1 MINRVLIRIKVIQLL
16 YSYLLTENQFML
28 ESQPSAPT
36 KEKRF
41 AYNLYLDTLVLMV
54 RIAEKVER
62 RGLGTPLADTRFIT
76 KIKADEKVRTLLHR
90 YHMEHFPFEDIVAPL
105 ADIVKESAI
114 YKRFLKDLG
123 NFNAG
128 SDAVWQEIFNIIIS
142 PYPEYNALIE
152 KRENFTFRGVDRM
165 KEMMA
170 HTFVNFLATRDNLD
184 DALAQLK
191 RSLDKA
197 RELYLRLLSLPVDI
211 TFLRNQQL
219 DNNRYKYI
227 RTEEDL
233 NPNLRFVENQLV
245 EVLSKDTRI
254 SAELKNRTIS
264 WLPDDRDL
272 LERLLKLILESDLYK
287 EYMEFPVTDYKT
299 DCELWRN
306 LMKQVILP
314 SKDFLEYMEEK
325 SVFWND
331 DLEIIGTFALKT
343 LKRFEDGNEEDAVLA
358 MFKDKEDAEFG
369 PELLARVVRN
379 KDLYRG
385 WINGFID
392 NSSWDTD
399 RLAFMD
405 VVIIMTALAEITG
418 FPSIPLTVSMNEYIE
433 IAKCYST
440 PKSGSFVHGV
450 LAAIVNRL
458 QEDGIL
464 LKKSMPKA
472 AEKTPVRRDVPVE
485 SKPTAE
491 EEKVLKRPRK
501 SGRKTVRETDAEKM
515 NNE

>member
-1 MINRVLIRIKVIQLL
+1 MIQLL

-211 TFLRNQQL
+211 TFL
-219 DNNRYKYI
+219 
-227 RTEEDL
+227 
-233 NPNLRFVENQLV
+233 
-245 EVLSKDTRI
+245 
-254 SAELKNRTIS
+254 
-264 WLPDDRDL
+264 
-272 LERLLKLILESDLYK
+272 
-287 EYMEFPVTDYKT
+287 
-299 DCELWRN
+299 
-306 LMKQVILP
+306 
-314 SKDFLEYMEEK
+314 
-325 SVFWND
+325 
-331 DLEIIGTFALKT
+331 
-343 LKRFEDGNEEDAVLA
+343 
-358 MFKDKEDAEFG
+358 
-369 PELLARVVRN
+369 
-379 KDLYRG
+379 
-385 WINGFID
+385 
-392 NSSWDTD
+392 
-399 RLAFMD
+399 
-405 VVIIMTALAEITG
+405 
-418 FPSIPLTVSMNEYIE
+418 
-433 IAKCYST
+433 
-440 PKSGSFVHGV
+440 
-450 LAAIVNRL
+450 
-458 QEDGIL
+458 
-464 LKKSMPKA
+464 
-472 AEKTPVRRDVPVE
+472 
-485 SKPTAE
+485 
-491 EEKVLKRPRK
+491 
-501 SGRKTVRETDAEKM
+501 
-515 NNE
+515 